1 MTRSYRKNIRRTF
14 KHTKSRFIAIFSIVA
29 LGVGFLAGLNATP
42 VDMEESMEAYMDNAN
57 FYDIRIV
64 STLGLTDDD
73 VSALSAI
80 DGVKDV
86 QPAYNADL
94 LVQTGD
100 DTVVARAHSLPITTG
115 KEETEKSTSSLS
127 TDGDDATDAQD
138 TINKLFLV
146 DGHMPEKSG
155 ECVVE
160 AGANDMAS
168 AYPIGSKLVVSSEN
182 EDLDSKLSTTE
193 YEVVG
198 IVHNANYFSF
208 EREPASV
215 GNGRV
220 NLLMY
225 LLPEDYAFE
234 AYTEIYLTVDGALT
248 ANSLGDDYTPLVDTV
263 KTKIEAI
270 QDLRCQTR
278 YDEIYD
284 EAQQKIDDAWDSYH
298 DAKEEADQKLSDAK
312 AELTDGEKELAD
324 GQTEYEQG
332 EADYADA
339 LSQIAENEQKLADGE
354 IQLSDAKRKLQE
366 ADAQISNSETLLKQ
380 NEEKLNTAKSELDKG
395 QAQYDSGMTAYQS
408 GVKQLE
414 AGQTQL
420 DAAKEQLDT
429 AKAGYQSGLAGCA
442 QGMSTLLPSM
452 TADGL
457 DGFLAFLSS
466 KGYGAPQTTTAF
478 LQNMAEYG
486 ISLPT
491 VSANSVEAAYLEQG
505 ISQLLPAISQ
515 LYSARESI
523 TAGQSAYDANAAKLE
538 ENKKLLADSKE
549 ELSKARQKLQK
560 GQKQYEDG
568 KKQLENGKKQL
579 SSAKAMLAG
588 SWATLS
594 GRQTELTDGLS
605 QIFDAKSS
613 LKDARSKLDDAKAT
627 IAENA
632 QKLADGKISYEDAKK
647 EADEKLADA
656 RQEIEDGQTDLD
668 TLEMPK
674 WYIWGRDKNISYS
687 SFTANIDKLNA
698 ITTVFPIFFFLV
710 AALVVSTTMTRM
722 VEEERLQ
729 IGTMKALGYSAK
741 TIMQKY
747 ILYALAASVSGTLV
761 GLAVGFKAFPSIIW
775 SAYEMM
781 YYMPAIA
788 TPWRLSQALF
798 SGGTLIVLSLLVTA
812 LTCRSSLSEVP
823 ATLMLPRAPKAG
835 KRILLERITPLW
847 RHFPFSWK
855 VTCRNLFRYK
865 KRFWMTVIGVAGC
878 TSLLIAGFGIS
889 DSLNAIITK
898 QYEDIFH
905 YDLMTVVTEE
915 DALTQGAVQEY
926 LFDNPSVFSDSLA
939 VSIQSTRQEIKNG
952 EADVYLMIPKDLS
965 SFGSFVDLHE
975 RVSRKATPLQED
987 GIIITE
993 KLAKTLGIQA
1003 GDSITLQNEDEEKAS
1018 FTVTGVCEHYVS
1030 NYVYMS
1036 AATYEAGFQK
1046 APVYNAALSKMP
1058 DDSQTVRDQISAV
1071 LLDNDH
1077 VASLTFTADN
1087 VKQVLNMLNSIDAVV
1102 VLIIVCAAGLAFV
1115 VLYNLSNINVAE
1127 RVKEIATIK
1136 VLGFYDREVDSYV
1149 NRESYALTGIG
1160 IFFGIFGGIAL
1171 HRFVITTV
1179 EVDAVMFGRSIR
1191 PVSFLYAVLLTL
1203 LFSII
1208 VSLVIGRSLKK
1219 VSMVES
1225 MKAPE

>member
-14 KHTKSRFIAIFSIVA
+14 KHTKSRFIAIFSIIA

-42 VDMEESMEAYMDNAN
+42 VDMKESMEAYMDDAN

-80 DGVKDV
+80 DGVKNV

-115 KEETEKSTSSLS
+115 KEDTEKSTSSLS
-127 TDGDDATDAQD
+127 TDGDTATDEQD

-168 AYPIGSKLVVSSEN
+168 AYPIGSKLVISPEN

-198 IVHNANYFSF
+198 IVHSANYFSF

-234 AYTEIYLTVDGALT
+234 AYTEIYLTVDGALA
-248 ANSLGDDYTPLVDTV
+248 ANSLGNDYDPLVDTV
-263 KTKIEAI
+263 KNKIEAI
-270 QDLRCQTR
+270 QELRCQTR

-284 EAQQKIDDAWDSYH
+284 EAQQKIDDAWASYH
-298 DAKEEADQKLSDAK
+298 EAKEEADQKLSDAK

-339 LSQIAENEQKLADGE
+339 LSQIAENEQKLADGK
-354 IQLSDAKRKLQE
+354 IQLGDARRKLQE
-366 ADAQISNSETLLKQ
+366 ADARISNSEALLEQ
-380 NEEKLNTAKSELDKG
+380 NEAKLNAAKTELDDG
-395 QAQYDSGMTAYQS
+395 QAQYDNGMNAYQS
-408 GVKQLE
+408 GKKQLE
-414 AGQTQL
+414 AGQAQL
-420 DAAKEQLDT
+420 DNAKKQLDT
-429 AKAGYQSGLAGCA
+429 AKEDYQSGLAGCA
-442 QGMSTLLPSM
+442 QGMTSLLPSM

-457 DGFLAFLSS
+457 DGFLAFLSD
-466 KGYGAPQTTTAF
+466 KGYGAPQTTAAF
-478 LQNMAEYG
+478 LQDMTEYG
-486 ISLPT
+486 VSLPT
-491 VSANSVEAAYLEQG
+491 VSANSAEAAYLEQG

-515 LYSARESI
+515 LYSAREAI
-523 TAGQSAYDANAAKLE
+523 TAGQSTYDANATKLE

-605 QIFDAKSS
+605 QISDAKSS
-613 LKDARSKLDDAKAT
+613 LEDARSRLDDAKAT

-656 RQEIEDGQTDLD
+656 RQEIEDSQADLD

-798 SGGTLIVLSLLVTA
+798 SGGTLTVLSLLVTA
-812 LTCRSSLSEVP
+812 LTCRSSLSETP
-823 ATLMLPRAPKAG
+823 AALMLPRAPKAG

-1046 APVYNAALSKMP
+1046 APVYNAAISKMP
-1058 DDSQTVRDQISAV
+1058 DDSQTVRDQVSAV
-1071 LLDNDH
+1071 LLNNDH

-1171 HRFVITTV
+1171 HKFVITTV

>member
-14 KHTKSRFIAIFSIVA
+14 KHTKSRFIAIFSIIA

-42 VDMEESMEAYMDNAN
+42 VDMKESMEAYMDDAN

-127 TDGDDATDAQD
+127 TDGNTATNAQD

-160 AGANDMAS
+160 VGANDMAS
-168 AYPIGSKLVVSSEN
+168 DYPIGSKLVISPEN

-198 IVHNANYFSF
+198 IVHSANYFSF

-225 LLPEDYAFE
+225 LLPEDYAFT
-234 AYTEIYLTVDGALT
+234 AYTEIYLTVDDALA
-248 ANSLGDDYTPLVDTV
+248 ANSLGDDYDPLVDTV
-263 KTKIEAI
+263 KNKIEAI
-270 QDLRCQTR
+270 QELRCQTR

-298 DAKEEADQKLSDAK
+298 EAKEEADQKLSDAK

-354 IQLSDAKRKLQE
+354 IQLGDARRKLQE
-366 ADAQISNSETLLKQ
+366 ADAQISNNETLLEQ
-380 NEEKLNTAKSELDKG
+380 NEAKLNAAKTELDKG
-395 QAQYDSGMTAYQS
+395 QAQYDNGMNAYQS
-408 GVKQLE
+408 GKKQLDD
-414 AGQTQL
+414 GQAQL
-420 DAAKEQLDT
+420 DAAKKQLNT
-429 AKAGYQSGLAGCA
+429 AKESYQSGLAGCA
-442 QGMSTLLPSM
+442 QGMTSLLPSM

-457 DGFLAFLSS
+457 DGFLAFLSD

-478 LQNMAEYG
+478 LQDMAEYG
-486 ISLPT
+486 VSLPT
-491 VSANSVEAAYLEQG
+491 VSANSIEAAYLEQG

-523 TAGQSAYDANAAKLE
+523 TAGQSTYDANAAKLK

-594 GRQTELTDGLS
+594 GKQTELTDGLS
-605 QIFDAKSS
+605 QISDAKSS
-613 LKDARSKLDDAKAT
+613 LKDARSRLDDAKAT

-656 RQEIEDGQTDLD
+656 RQEIEDGQADLD

-798 SGGTLIVLSLLVTA
+798 SGGTLTVLSLLVTA
-812 LTCRSSLSEVP
+812 LTCRSSLSETP
-823 ATLMLPRAPKAG
+823 AALMLPRAPKAG

-975 RVSRKATPLQED
+975 RVSRKTTPLQED

-1046 APVYNAALSKMP
+1046 APVYNAAISKMP
-1058 DDSQTVRDQISAV
+1058 DDSQTVRDQVSAV

-1171 HRFVITTV
+1171 HKFVITTV
-1179 EVDAVMFGRSIR
+1179 EVDAVMFGRSLR

>member
-14 KHTKSRFIAIFSIVA
+14 KHTKSRFIAIFSIIA

-42 VDMEESMEAYMDNAN
+42 VDMKESMEAYMDDAN

-73 VSALSAI
+73 ISALAAI

-127 TDGDDATDAQD
+127 TDGNTATNAQD

-168 AYPIGSKLVVSSEN
+168 AYPIGSKLVISPEN

-198 IVHNANYFSF
+198 IVHSANYFSF

-225 LLPEDYAFE
+225 LLPEDYAFT
-234 AYTEIYLTVDGALT
+234 AYTEIYLTVDGALA
-248 ANSLGDDYTPLVDTV
+248 ANSLGDDYDPLVDTV
-263 KTKIEAI
+263 KNKIEAI
-270 QDLRCQTR
+270 QELRCQTR

-284 EAQQKIDDAWDSYH
+284 EAQQKIDDAWDSYYE
-298 DAKEEADQKLSDAK
+298 AKEEADQKLSDAK

-354 IQLSDAKRKLQE
+354 IQLGDARRKLQE
-366 ADAQISNSETLLKQ
+366 ADARISNNETLLEQ
-380 NEEKLNTAKSELDKG
+380 NEAKLNAAKTELDKG
-395 QAQYDSGMTAYQS
+395 QAQYDNGMNAYQS
-408 GVKQLE
+408 GKKQLDD
-414 AGQTQL
+414 GQVQL
-420 DAAKEQLDT
+420 DAAKKQLDT
-429 AKAGYQSGLAGCA
+429 AKESYQSGLAGCA
-442 QGMSTLLPSM
+442 QGMTSLLPSM

-457 DGFLAFLSS
+457 DGFLAFLSD

-478 LQNMAEYG
+478 LQDMAEYG
-486 ISLPT
+486 VSLPT
-491 VSANSVEAAYLEQG
+491 VSANSIEAAYLEQG

-515 LYSARESI
+515 LYSAREAI
-523 TAGQSAYDANAAKLE
+523 TAGQSTYDANAAKLE

-605 QIFDAKSS
+605 QISDAKSS
-613 LKDARSKLDDAKAT
+613 LEDARSRLDDAKAT

-647 EADEKLADA
+647 EASEKLADA
-656 RQEIEDGQTDLD
+656 RQEIEDGQADLD

-798 SGGTLIVLSLLVTA
+798 SGGTLTVLSLLVTA
-812 LTCRSSLSEVP
+812 LTCRSSLSETP
-823 ATLMLPRAPKAG
+823 AALMLPRAPKAG

-1018 FTVTGVCEHYVS
+1018 FTVTDVCEHYVS

-1058 DDSQTVRDQISAV
+1058 DDSQTVRDQVSAV

-1171 HRFVITTV
+1171 HKFVITTV
-1179 EVDAVMFGRSIR
+1179 EVDAVMFGRSLR

>member
-14 KHTKSRFIAIFSIVA
+14 KHTKSRFIAIFSIIA

-42 VDMEESMEAYMDNAN
+42 VDMKESMEAYMDDAN

-73 VSALSAI
+73 ISALAAI

-127 TDGDDATDAQD
+127 TDGNTATNAQD

-168 AYPIGSKLVVSSEN
+168 AYPIGSKLVISPEN

-198 IVHNANYFSF
+198 IVHSANYFSF

-225 LLPEDYAFE
+225 LLPEDYAFT
-234 AYTEIYLTVDGALT
+234 AYTEIYLTVDGALA
-248 ANSLGDDYTPLVDTV
+248 ANSLGDDYDPLVDTV
-263 KTKIEAI
+263 KNKIEAI
-270 QDLRCQTR
+270 QELRCQTR

-284 EAQQKIDDAWDSYH
+284 EAQQKIDDAWDSYYE
-298 DAKEEADQKLSDAK
+298 AKEEADQKLSDAK

-354 IQLSDAKRKLQE
+354 IQLGDARRKLQE
-366 ADAQISNSETLLKQ
+366 ADARISNNETLLEQ
-380 NEEKLNTAKSELDKG
+380 NEAKLNAAKTELDKG
-395 QAQYDSGMTAYQS
+395 QAQYDNGMNAYQS
-408 GVKQLE
+408 GKKQLDD
-414 AGQTQL
+414 GQVQL
-420 DAAKEQLDT
+420 DAAKKQLDT
-429 AKAGYQSGLAGCA
+429 AKESYQSGLAGCA
-442 QGMSTLLPSM
+442 QGMTSLLPSM

-457 DGFLAFLSS
+457 DGFLAFLSD

-478 LQNMAEYG
+478 LQDMAEYG
-486 ISLPT
+486 VSLPT
-491 VSANSVEAAYLEQG
+491 VSANSIEAAYLEQG

-515 LYSARESI
+515 LYSAREAI
-523 TAGQSAYDANAAKLE
+523 TAGQSTYDANAAKLE

-605 QIFDAKSS
+605 QISDAKSS
-613 LKDARSKLDDAKAT
+613 LEDARSRLDDAKAT

-647 EADEKLADA
+647 EASEKLADA
-656 RQEIEDGQTDLD
+656 RQEIEDGQADLD

-798 SGGTLIVLSLLVTA
+798 SGGTLTVLSLLVTA
-812 LTCRSSLSEVP
+812 LTCRSSLSETP
-823 ATLMLPRAPKAG
+823 AALMLPRAPKAG

-975 RVSRKATPLQED
+975 RVSRKTTPLQED

-1046 APVYNAALSKMP
+1046 APVYNAAISKMP
-1058 DDSQTVRDQISAV
+1058 DDSQTVRDQVSAV

-1171 HRFVITTV
+1171 HKFVITTV
-1179 EVDAVMFGRSIR
+1179 EVDAVMFGRSLR

>member
-14 KHTKSRFIAIFSIVA
+14 KHTKSRFIAIFSIIT

-42 VDMEESMEAYMDNAN
+42 VDMKESMEAYMDNAN

-168 AYPIGSKLVVSSEN
+168 AYPIGSKLVISPEN

-198 IVHNANYFSF
+198 IVHSANYFSF

-915 DALTQGAVQEY
+915 DALTQGSVQEY
-926 LFDNPSVFSDSLA
+926 LFDNPTVFSDSLA
-939 VSIQSTRQEIKNG
+939 ISIQSTRQEAEDG
-952 EADVYLMIPKDLS
+952 DVDVYLMVPKDLS
-965 SFGSFVDLHE
+965 AFGDFVDLHE

-1046 APVYNAALSKMP
+1046 APVYNAAISKMP

-1171 HRFVITTV
+1171 HKFVITTV

-1191 PVSFLYAVLLTL
+1191 PVSFLYAILLTL

>member
-14 KHTKSRFIAIFSIVA
+14 KHTKSRFIAIFSIIA

-42 VDMEESMEAYMDNAN
+42 VDMKESMEAYMDDAN

-115 KEETEKSTSSLS
+115 KEKTEKSTSSLS
-127 TDGDDATDAQD
+127 TDGNTATNAQD

-168 AYPIGSKLVVSSEN
+168 AYPIGSKLVISPEN

-198 IVHNANYFSF
+198 IVHSANYFSF

-225 LLPEDYAFE
+225 LLPEDYAFT
-234 AYTEIYLTVDGALT
+234 AYTEIYLTVDGALA
-248 ANSLGDDYTPLVDTV
+248 ANSLGDDYDPLVDTV
-263 KTKIEAI
+263 KNKIEAI
-270 QDLRCQTR
+270 QELRCQTR

-298 DAKEEADQKLSDAK
+298 EAKEEADQKLSDAK

-354 IQLSDAKRKLQE
+354 IQLGDARRKLLE
-366 ADAQISNSETLLKQ
+366 ADARISNNETLLEQ
-380 NEEKLNTAKSELDKG
+380 NEAKLNAAKTELDKG
-395 QAQYDSGMTAYQS
+395 QAQYDNGMNAYQS
-408 GVKQLE
+408 SKKQLE
-414 AGQTQL
+414 AGQAQL
-420 DAAKEQLDT
+420 DAAKKQLDT
-429 AKAGYQSGLAGCA
+429 AKKSYRSGLAGCA
-442 QGMSTLLPSM
+442 QGMTSLLPSM

-457 DGFLAFLSS
+457 DGFLAFLSD

-478 LQNMAEYG
+478 LQDMAEYG
-486 ISLPT
+486 VSLPT
-491 VSANSVEAAYLEQG
+491 VSANSAEAAYLEQG

-515 LYSARESI
+515 LYSAREAI
-523 TAGQSAYDANAAKLE
+523 TAGQSTYDANAAKLE
-538 ENKKLLADSKE
+538 ESKKLLADSKE

-605 QIFDAKSS
+605 QISDAKSS
-613 LKDARSKLDDAKAT
+613 LEDARSRLDDAKAT

-647 EADEKLADA
+647 EASEKLADA
-656 RQEIEDGQTDLD
+656 RQEIEDGQADLD

-798 SGGTLIVLSLLVTA
+798 SGGTLTVLSLLVTA
-812 LTCRSSLSEVP
+812 LTCRSSLSETP
-823 ATLMLPRAPKAG
+823 AALMLPRAPKAG

-1058 DDSQTVRDQISAV
+1058 DDSQTVRDQVSAV

-1171 HRFVITTV
+1171 HKFVITTV
-1179 EVDAVMFGRSIR
+1179 EVDAVMFGRSLR

>member
-14 KHTKSRFIAIFSIVA
+14 KHTKSRFIAIFSIIA

-42 VDMEESMEAYMDNAN
+42 VDMKESMEAYMDDAN

-73 VSALSAI
+73 ISALAAI

-127 TDGDDATDAQD
+127 TDGNTATNAQD

-168 AYPIGSKLVVSSEN
+168 AYPIGSKLVISPEN

-198 IVHNANYFSF
+198 IVHSANYFSF

-225 LLPEDYAFE
+225 LLPEDYAFT
-234 AYTEIYLTVDGALT
+234 AYTEIYLTVDGALA
-248 ANSLGDDYTPLVDTV
+248 ANSLGDDYDPLVDTV
-263 KTKIEAI
+263 KNKIEAI
-270 QDLRCQTR
+270 QELRCQTR

-284 EAQQKIDDAWDSYH
+284 EAQQKIDDAWDSYYE
-298 DAKEEADQKLSDAK
+298 AKEEADQKLSDAK

-354 IQLSDAKRKLQE
+354 IQLGDARRKLQE
-366 ADAQISNSETLLKQ
+366 ADARISNNETLLEQ
-380 NEEKLNTAKSELDKG
+380 NEAKLNAAKTELDKG
-395 QAQYDSGMTAYQS
+395 QAQYDNGMNAYQS
-408 GVKQLE
+408 GKKQLDD
-414 AGQTQL
+414 GQVQL
-420 DAAKEQLDT
+420 DAAKKQLDT
-429 AKAGYQSGLAGCA
+429 AKESYQSGLAGCA
-442 QGMSTLLPSM
+442 QGMTSLLPSM

-457 DGFLAFLSS
+457 DGFLAFLSD

-478 LQNMAEYG
+478 LQDMAEYG
-486 ISLPT
+486 VSLPT
-491 VSANSVEAAYLEQG
+491 VSANSIEAAYLEQG

-515 LYSARESI
+515 LYSAREAI
-523 TAGQSAYDANAAKLE
+523 TAGQSTYDANAAKLE

-605 QIFDAKSS
+605 QISDAKSS
-613 LKDARSKLDDAKAT
+613 LEDARSRLDDAKAT

-647 EADEKLADA
+647 EASEKLADA
-656 RQEIEDGQTDLD
+656 RQEIEDGQADLD

-798 SGGTLIVLSLLVTA
+798 SGGTLTVLSLLVTA
-812 LTCRSSLSEVP
+812 LTCRSSLSETP
-823 ATLMLPRAPKAG
+823 AALMLPRAPKAG

-878 TSLLIAGFGIS
+878 TSLLIVGFGIS

-1018 FTVTGVCEHYVS
+1018 FTVTDVCEHYVS

-1058 DDSQTVRDQISAV
+1058 DDSQTVRDQVSAV

-1171 HRFVITTV
+1171 HKFVITTV
-1179 EVDAVMFGRSIR
+1179 EVDAVMFGRSLR

>member
-14 KHTKSRFIAIFSIVA
+14 KHTKSRFIAIFSIIA

-42 VDMEESMEAYMDNAN
+42 VDMKESMEAYMDDAN

-100 DTVVARAHSLPITTG
+100 DTVVARAHSLPITTD
-115 KEETEKSTSSLS
+115 KEETKKSSSSLS
-127 TDGDDATDAQD
+127 PDGDTATDEQD

-168 AYPIGSKLVVSSEN
+168 AYPIGSKLVISPEN

-198 IVHNANYFSF
+198 IVHSANYFSF

-225 LLPEDYAFE
+225 LLPEDYAFT
-234 AYTEIYLTVDGALT
+234 AYTEIYLTVDGALA
-248 ANSLGDDYTPLVDTV
+248 ANSLGDDYDPLVDTV
-263 KTKIEAI
+263 KNKIEAI
-270 QDLRCQTR
+270 QELRCQTR

-298 DAKEEADQKLSDAK
+298 EAKEEADQKLSDAR
-312 AELTDGEKELAD
+312 AELTDGEKKLAD

-339 LSQIAENEQKLADGE
+339 LSQIAENEQNLADGE
-354 IQLSDAKRKLQE
+354 IQLGDAKRKLQE
-366 ADAQISNSETLLKQ
+366 ADARISNNETLLEQ
-380 NEEKLNTAKSELDKG
+380 NEAKLNAAKTELDDG
-395 QAQYDSGMTAYQS
+395 QAQYDNGMTAYQS
-408 GVKQLE
+408 GKKQLE
-414 AGQTQL
+414 AGQAQL
-420 DAAKEQLDT
+420 DAAQKQLDT
-429 AKAGYQSGLAGCA
+429 AKESYQSGLAGCA
-442 QGMSTLLPSM
+442 QGMTSLLPSM

-457 DGFLAFLSS
+457 DGFLAFLSD

-478 LQNMAEYG
+478 LQDMAEYG
-486 ISLPT
+486 VSLPT
-491 VSANSVEAAYLEQG
+491 VSANSIEAAYLEQG

-515 LYSARESI
+515 LYSAREAI
-523 TAGQSAYDANAAKLE
+523 TAGQSTYDANAAKLE
-538 ENKKLLADSKE
+538 ENKKQLADSKE

-605 QIFDAKSS
+605 QISDAKSS
-613 LKDARSKLDDAKAT
+613 LEDARSRLDDAKAT

-656 RQEIEDGQTDLD
+656 RQEIEDGQADLD

-687 SFTANIDKLNA
+687 SFTANIDKLKA

-798 SGGTLIVLSLLVTA
+798 SGGTLTVLSLLVTA
-812 LTCRSSLSEVP
+812 LTCRSSLSETP
-823 ATLMLPRAPKAG
+823 AALMLPRAPKAG

-915 DALTQGAVQEY
+915 DALTQGSVQEY

-1036 AATYEAGFQK
+1036 AATYEAGFHK
-1046 APVYNAALSKMP
+1046 TPVYNAAISKMP
-1058 DDSQTVRDQISAV
+1058 DDSQTVRDQVSAV

-1102 VLIIVCAAGLAFV
+1102 VLIIICAAGLAFV

-1171 HRFVITTV
+1171 HKFVITTV
-1179 EVDAVMFGRSIR
+1179 EVDAVMFGRSLR

>member
-14 KHTKSRFIAIFSIVA
+14 KHTKSRFIAIFSIIA

-42 VDMEESMEAYMDNAN
+42 VDMKESMEAYMDDAN

-73 VSALSAI
+73 ISALSAI

-127 TDGDDATDAQD
+127 TDGNTATNAQD

-168 AYPIGSKLVVSSEN
+168 AYPIGSKLVISPEN

-198 IVHNANYFSF
+198 IVHSANYFSF

-225 LLPEDYAFE
+225 LLPEDYAFT
-234 AYTEIYLTVDGALT
+234 AYTEIYLTVDGALA
-248 ANSLGDDYTPLVDTV
+248 ANSLGDDYDPLVDTV
-263 KTKIEAI
+263 KNKIEAI
-270 QDLRCQTR
+270 QELRCQTR

-284 EAQQKIDDAWDSYH
+284 EAQQKIDDAWDSYYE
-298 DAKEEADQKLSDAK
+298 AKEEADQKLSDAK

-354 IQLSDAKRKLQE
+354 IQLGDARRKLQE
-366 ADAQISNSETLLKQ
+366 ADARISNNETLLEQ
-380 NEEKLNTAKSELDKG
+380 NEAKLNAAKTELDKG
-395 QAQYDSGMTAYQS
+395 QAQYDNGMNAYQS
-408 GVKQLE
+408 GKKQLDD
-414 AGQTQL
+414 GQVQL
-420 DAAKEQLDT
+420 DAAKKQLDT
-429 AKAGYQSGLAGCA
+429 AKESYQSGLAGCA
-442 QGMSTLLPSM
+442 QGMTSLLPSM

-457 DGFLAFLSS
+457 DGFLAFLSD

-478 LQNMAEYG
+478 LQDMAEYG
-486 ISLPT
+486 VSLPT
-491 VSANSVEAAYLEQG
+491 VSANSIEAAYLEQG

-515 LYSARESI
+515 LYSAREAI
-523 TAGQSAYDANAAKLE
+523 TAGQSTYDANAAKLE

-605 QIFDAKSS
+605 QISDAKSS
-613 LKDARSKLDDAKAT
+613 LEDARSRLDDAKAT

-647 EADEKLADA
+647 EASEKLADA
-656 RQEIEDGQTDLD
+656 RQEIEDGQADLD

-798 SGGTLIVLSLLVTA
+798 SGGTLTVLSLLVTA
-812 LTCRSSLSEVP
+812 LTCRSSLSETP
-823 ATLMLPRAPKAG
+823 AALMLPRAPKAG

-1018 FTVTGVCEHYVS
+1018 FTVTDVCEHYVS

-1058 DDSQTVRDQISAV
+1058 DDSQTVRDQVSAV

-1171 HRFVITTV
+1171 HKFVITTV
-1179 EVDAVMFGRSIR
+1179 EVDAVMFGRSLR

>member
-14 KHTKSRFIAIFSIVA
+14 KHTKSRFIAIFSIIA

-42 VDMEESMEAYMDNAN
+42 VDMKESMEAYMDDAN

-127 TDGDDATDAQD
+127 TDGNTATDEQD

-168 AYPIGSKLVVSSEN
+168 AYPIGSKLVISPEN

-198 IVHNANYFSF
+198 IVHSANYFSF
-208 EREPASV
+208 EREPASG

-225 LLPEDYAFE
+225 LLPEDYAFT
-234 AYTEIYLTVDGALT
+234 AYTEIYLTVDGALAT
-248 ANSLGDDYTPLVDTV
+248 NSLGDDYDPLVDTV
-263 KTKIEAI
+263 KNKIEAI
-270 QDLRCQTR
+270 QELRCQTR
-278 YDEIYD
+278 YDEIYN

-298 DAKEEADQKLSDAK
+298 EAKEETDQKLSDAK

-339 LSQIAENEQKLADGE
+339 FSQIAENEQKLADGE
-354 IQLSDAKRKLQE
+354 IQLGDARRKLQE
-366 ADAQISNSETLLKQ
+366 ADARISNSETLLEQ
-380 NEEKLNTAKSELDKG
+380 NEAKLNAAKTELDDG
-395 QAQYDSGMTAYQS
+395 QAQYDNGMNAYQS
-408 GVKQLE
+408 GKKQLE

-420 DAAKEQLDT
+420 DNAKKQLDT
-429 AKAGYQSGLAGCA
+429 AKEDYQSGLAGCA
-442 QGMSTLLPSM
+442 QGMTSLLPSM

-457 DGFLAFLSS
+457 DGFLAFLSD
-466 KGYGAPQTTTAF
+466 KGYGAPQTTAAF
-478 LQNMAEYG
+478 LQDMTEYG
-486 ISLPT
+486 VSLPT
-491 VSANSVEAAYLEQG
+491 VSANSAEAAYLEQG

-515 LYSARESI
+515 LYSAREAI
-523 TAGQSAYDANAAKLE
+523 TAGQSTYDANAAKLE

-549 ELSKARQKLQK
+549 ELSKAVKKLQK

-605 QIFDAKSS
+605 QISDAKSS
-613 LKDARSKLDDAKAT
+613 LKDARSRLDDAKAT

-656 RQEIEDGQTDLD
+656 RQEIEDGQADLD

-798 SGGTLIVLSLLVTA
+798 SGGTLTVLSLLVTA
-812 LTCRSSLSEVP
+812 LTCRSSLSETP
-823 ATLMLPRAPKAG
+823 AALMLPRAPKAG

-1046 APVYNAALSKMP
+1046 TPSYNAALSKMP
-1058 DDSQTVRDQISAV
+1058 DDSQTVRDQVSAV

-1171 HRFVITTV
+1171 HKFVITTV
-1179 EVDAVMFGRSIR
+1179 EVDAVMFGRSLR

>member
-14 KHTKSRFIAIFSIVA
+14 KHTKSRFIAIFSIIA

-42 VDMEESMEAYMDNAN
+42 VDMKESMEAYMDDAN

-115 KEETEKSTSSLS
+115 KEDTEKSTSSLS
-127 TDGDDATDAQD
+127 TDGDTATDEQD

-168 AYPIGSKLVVSSEN
+168 AYPIGSKLVISPEN

-198 IVHNANYFSF
+198 IVHSANYFSF

-225 LLPEDYAFE
+225 LLPEDYAFT
-234 AYTEIYLTVDGALT
+234 AYTEIYLTVDGALA
-248 ANSLGDDYTPLVDTV
+248 ANSLGEDYDPLVDTV
-263 KTKIEAI
+263 KNKIEAI
-270 QDLRCQTR
+270 QELRCQTR

-284 EAQQKIDDAWDSYH
+284 EAQQKIDDAWASYH
-298 DAKEEADQKLSDAK
+298 EAKEEADQKLSDAK

-354 IQLSDAKRKLQE
+354 IQLGDARRKLQE
-366 ADAQISNSETLLKQ
+366 ADARISNSETLLEQ
-380 NEEKLNTAKSELDKG
+380 NEAKLNAAKTELDDG
-395 QAQYDSGMTAYQS
+395 QAQYDNGMNAYQS
-408 GVKQLE
+408 GKKQLE
-414 AGQTQL
+414 AGQAQL
-420 DAAKEQLDT
+420 DNAKKQLDT
-429 AKAGYQSGLAGCA
+429 AKEGYQSGLAGCA
-442 QGMSTLLPSM
+442 QGMTSLLPSM

-457 DGFLAFLSS
+457 DGFLAFLSD

-478 LQNMAEYG
+478 LQDMAEYG
-486 ISLPT
+486 VSLPT
-491 VSANSVEAAYLEQG
+491 VSANSAEAAYLEQG

-515 LYSARESI
+515 LYSAREAI
-523 TAGQSAYDANAAKLE
+523 TAGQSTYDANAAKLE

-549 ELSKARQKLQK
+549 ELSKAGKKLQK

-594 GRQTELTDGLS
+594 GKQTELTDGLS
-605 QIFDAKSS
+605 QISDAKSS
-613 LKDARSKLDDAKAT
+613 LKDARSRLDDAKAT

-656 RQEIEDGQTDLD
+656 RQEIEDGQADLD

-761 GLAVGFKAFPSIIW
+761 GLAIGFKAFPSIIW

-798 SGGTLIVLSLLVTA
+798 SGGTLTVLSLLVTA
-812 LTCRSSLSEVP
+812 LTCRSSLSETP
-823 ATLMLPRAPKAG
+823 AALMLPRAPKAG

-1046 APVYNAALSKMP
+1046 APVYNAAISKMP
-1058 DDSQTVRDQISAV
+1058 DDSQTMRDQVSAM

-1171 HRFVITTV
+1171 HKFVITTV
-1179 EVDAVMFGRSIR
+1179 EVDAVMFGRSLR
-1191 PVSFLYAVLLTL
+1191 PVSFLYSVLLTL